1 MGQAARGGEAGT
13 PGHVPLRHDIG
24 SVALIHD
31 YWVTL
36 RGGERI
42 FLALRRLFPDA
53 DCYALVGR
61 KSILPAAR
69 DLPDIRFSAL
79 RYIPRGASHY
89 RALLPLFPWAL
100 KSLDLS
106 GYGLVIASSSGFCHG
121 VQTRGPLVCYCH
133 TPLRYAWN
141 EYDATLNAMR
151 SPVKRAALRMTLDRL
166 RTLDYEAAQRVSHY
180 IANSA
185 AVRQRIAVFYDRS
198 SSVVH
203 PFIDTGQFQPDPLGR
218 HGDYY
223 LTVSQ
228 LLPYKRVDLAVAA
241 CTALGKP
248 LVVVGEGPELAR
260 LRALAG
266 PTITFAGRV
275 QEDELA
281 RLYAGCAA
289 FVQCGEEDFGMAAL
303 EAQASGRPV
312 VAYGVSGALETVR
325 AGVTGHFFAEQALE
339 AVTETL
345 RTFNP
350 DEFDPRTIR
359 AHAEQFDE
367 VRFRRGITH
376 EIERVLKR
384 PANSLVT
391 APSTVTAAVRRD

>member
-1 MGQAARGGEAGT
+1 MTREF
-13 PGHVPLRHDIG
+13 G

-61 KSILPAAR
+61 R
-69 DLPDIRFSAL
+69 DLMPGAHDGHERLDLRFSAL
-79 RYIPRGASHY
+79 RFIPRGARHY

-100 KSLDLS
+100 TTLDLS
-106 GYGLVIASSSGFCHG
+106 GYDLVIASSSGFCHG
-121 VQTRGPLVCYCH
+121 VHARGPLVCYCH
-133 TPLRYAWN
+133 TPLRYAWS
-141 EYDATLNAMR
+141 EYDATLSAIR
-151 SPVKRAALRMTLDRL
+151 SPLQRVVLRRTLDRL
-166 RTLDYEAAQRVSHY
+166 RTLDYEAAQRVTHY
-180 IANSA
+180 VANSA
-185 AVRQRIAVFYDRS
+185 AVQQRIAVFYDRP

-203 PFIDTGQFQPDPLGR
+203 PFIDTAQFQPDPAGG

-241 CTALGKP
+241 CTALRKP
-248 LVVVGEGPELAR
+248 LVVVGEGPELAH
-260 LRALAG
+260 LRQQAG
-266 PTITFAGRV
+266 PTVSFAGRV
-275 QEDELA
+275 PEDELT
-281 RLYAGCAA
+281 RLYAGCTA
-289 FVQCGEEDFGMAAL
+289 FIQCGEEDFGMAAL

-312 VAYGVSGALETVR
+312 IAYGVSGALETVR
-325 AGVTGHFFAEQALE
+325 AGVTGHFFAEQTLD
-339 AVTETL
+339 AVAETL

-350 DEFDPRTIR
+350 DEFDPRAIR

-367 VRFRRGITH
+367 DRFRRGMRR
-376 EIERVLKR
+376 EIESVLQR
-384 PANSLVT
+384 PSSAPMT
-391 APSTVTAAVRRD
+391 AQSTAASRAGAMVRRD